1 MRGVGWAPVII
12 VLTAYAMYPI
22 ARNSYTAITTL
33 DPAVLDAAR
42 GVGMTRSRRLLEV
55 ELPMAT
61 PVILAGLRVALVQ
74 TTAGAIIAG
83 LVGGGGLGTFVFLG
97 AAQTATDLILLG
109 TIPIVVMALFFD
121 RSALAVQ
128 RLLGRWGVSA

>member
-1 MRGVGWAPVII
+1 MLI

-22 ARNSYTAITTL
+22 ARNSYTAMTTL
-33 DPAVLDAAR
+33 DPAVLDAAK
-42 GVGMTRSRRLLEV
+42 GAGMKRVRQLFEV
-55 ELPMAT
+55 ELPIAA
-61 PVILAGLRVALVQ
+61 PVIRAGLRIALVQ

-121 RSALAVQ
+121 RSTLTVQ
-128 RLLGRWGVSA
+128 RFLGRWGVTA